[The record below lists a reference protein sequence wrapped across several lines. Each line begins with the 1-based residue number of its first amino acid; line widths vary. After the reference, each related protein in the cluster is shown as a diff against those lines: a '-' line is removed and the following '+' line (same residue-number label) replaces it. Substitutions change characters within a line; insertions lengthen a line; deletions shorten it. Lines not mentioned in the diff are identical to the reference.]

1 MRSKKV
7 VKSKE
12 SSNINSYD
20 YTEESILLAEEEL
33 QKKEKENTELKK
45 KLKEKKDKAEEAI
58 ILFETGND
66 PSMILDLLYEIAE
79 MRNGPEKKETVF

>member
-1 MRSKKV
+1 M
-7 VKSKE
+7 
-12 SSNINSYD
+12 
-20 YTEESILLAEEEL
+20 
-33 QKKEKENTELKK
+33 KK

-66 PSMILDLLYEIAE
+66 LSMILDLLYEIVE